1 MKEVLTMWRHTQM
14 VVLVAL
20 SAAIYAAIL
29 IPFKGFPIIPGAI
42 EIRPANVIP
51 FVVGLLFGPA
61 GAWGS
66 AIGNLIGD
74 FFGTLSPGS
83 IGGFVGN
90 FFLALLP
97 YKMWAAYFRRD
108 ENLETNVDSGKKF
121 GVFILLVILA
131 STVCS

>member
-1 MKEVLTMWRHTQM
+1 MKEIFTMWRHTQM

-29 IPFKGFPIIPGAI
+29 IPFKGFPIVPGAV

-83 IGGFVGN
+83 IGGFVVG
-90 FFLALLP
+90 FAV
-97 YKMWAAYFRRD
+97 AATTGLTGGRLDYQRD
-108 ENLETNVDSGKKF
+108 PGRARQA
-121 GVFILLVILA
+121 G
-131 STVCS
+131 C